1 MLHAIILSSCQP
13 SQICSNASCT
23 VDTNSAEPR
32 VSQYLTERRS
42 VTQSDLAEVTEIATE
57 IHSGRFALP
66 AREMSLSVTVMLHHR
81 FNSKFTGEKHARPY
95 AHVVAPESRCFVI
108 CPGWLGGSLLLK
120 AQE

>member
-13 SQICSNASCT
+13 SQIWSNASCT

-66 AREMSLSVTVMLHHR
+66 AREMSLSVIR
-81 FNSKFTGEKHARPY
+81 Y
-95 AHVVAPESRCFVI
+95 ATPSVQF
-108 CPGWLGGSLLLK
+108 
-120 AQE
+120 